1 MAAAHSRHKIMKNA
15 YLSFALILGTCIL
28 SFGQRPWQTKIT
40 FDHIRIEHWGPI
52 DAPIRELII
61 TTKPTNLKL
70 DLMELEILVDK
81 ELFSFINNYLETG
94 GLIGKSREVNEFGVF
109 KVTRLVQGEE
119 QIFYFPT
126 RPKSILIL
134 KALKENIKDLS
145 TSDKL
150 ILEIDKILRRIDY

>member
-1 MAAAHSRHKIMKNA
+1 MKKA
-15 YLSFALILGTCIL
+15 FLSFALVLGALIL

-40 FDHIRIEHWGPI
+40 SDHIRIEHWGPI

-61 TTKPTNLKL
+61 TTAPTNLKL
-70 DLMELEILVDK
+70 DLMEMEIVVDK
-81 ELFSFINNYLETG
+81 DLFSFVNNYLNTDVR
-94 GLIGKSREVNEFGVF
+94 IGKSREVNEFGVF

-119 QIFYFPT
+119 QTFYFPT

-134 KALKENIKDLS
+134 KTLREKINDRS

-150 ILEIDKILRRIDY
+150 ILEIDKILKRIDY